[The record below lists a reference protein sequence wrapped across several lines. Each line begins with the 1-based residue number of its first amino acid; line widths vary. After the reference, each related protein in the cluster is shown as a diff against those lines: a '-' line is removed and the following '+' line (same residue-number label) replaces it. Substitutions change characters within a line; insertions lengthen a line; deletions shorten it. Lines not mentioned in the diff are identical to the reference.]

1 MESNVVEVSSWW
13 ALLPFAIVIFIIW
26 LYKTIKIYR
35 DPDWKYAQD
44 NNIPYRTVKEWSK
57 ACDLMDIAYIK
68 MGDKAEEFEYR
79 VFEQIQDKA
88 AWLKYSEWRYTYMSE
103 KQFKQFQKKLEKEG
117 IMGFK

>member
-1 MESNVVEVSSWW
+1 MSEFSLWW
-13 ALLPFAIVIFIIW
+13 LLLLPVSLFLLFLVSFLFHLFKLI
-26 LYKTIKIYR
+26 R
-35 DPDWKYAQD
+35 NPDWKYAQD

-57 ACDLMDIAYIK
+57 ACDLMDIAHIK